1 MAKIAVSAAA
11 YWIDRPYEYSV
22 PEELAEKARPG
33 CRVYVPFS
41 AGNRTSEGIILAL
54 SETGKRDKLKSVKA
68 VLDDEPVLSAQQL
81 RLALFMR
88 ERFFCTVYDAVKA
101 ILPAGL
107 WFDSEGNRRVK
118 DKTVEYATLRIPGE
132 DAADLAEQKRK
143 KAPQQAN
150 LLRELSVFGRL
161 PVRELLL
168 FTGCRRPPL
177 TALVNA
183 GIVELHKEEAFRR
196 PAFDVRP
203 EKDLP
208 VLNSEQLS
216 VFEGLNAQR
225 KKGAGAALLQ
235 GVTGSGKTSVY
246 IHLISEVLKEGKS
259 AILLVPEIALTPQ
272 MLQTFSSYFGDDIAV
287 LHSSLT
293 SGERYDEW
301 KRVRTGKAH
310 LTIGTRSAV
319 FAPCEDPGIIIIDEE
334 QEETYKSENTPRYHA
349 EDIAKFR
356 CSKSGCLLL
365 LGSATPKISSRYNA
379 ETGRYAYYVL
389 RNRYNER
396 ELPSVT
402 VVDMKEELKSGNQGS
417 ISSFLRDE
425 IAANIERG
433 EQSILFLNRRG
444 ANKLITCGECG
455 YIYKCPNCSVSLTF
469 HSVNNTLLCHY
480 CGYRQT
486 PANACPDCGGKLNFV
501 GAGTQLVEQELKE
514 LFPESGILRMDTDV
528 VSGRVTHEQ
537 LFEKFRTEN
546 IPVMIGTQMITKGL
560 NFKNVTL
567 VGVISADQSLY
578 TGSFHS
584 AERTFSLIAQVIGRS
599 GRGDKPGRAVIQTF
613 TPDNE
618 VILQAAAQDYDKFYK
633 TEIQVRQI
641 EDAPPY
647 KDLLA
652 VTVSGPAEAGVIS
665 AGKYVKAR
673 LEYLLKDAV
682 GANLLGPVPL
692 SVVKVNNR
700 FRYRVNIK
708 CKADARVREA
718 VAAAVTECC
727 TDKRFKGISFYADN
741 DPDD

>member
-1 MAKIAVSAAA
+1 MRKSAFC
-11 YWIDRPYEYSV
+11 YD
-22 PEELAEKARPG
+22 
-33 CRVYVPFS
+33 
-41 AGNRTSEGIILAL
+41 
-54 SETGKRDKLKSVKA
+54 TGKRDKLKSVKA

-81 RLALFMR
+81 KLALFMR

-118 DKTVEYATLRIPGE
+118 DKTVEYATLVIPGE
-132 DAADLAEQKRK
+132 DAAVLAEQKRM

-150 LLRELSVFGRL
+150 LLRELAVFGRL

-168 FTGCRRPPL
+168 FTDCRRPSL

-183 GIVELHKEEAFRR
+183 GLVELDKEEAFRR
-196 PAFDVRP
+196 PEFYARP
-203 EKDLP
+203 EKELP
-208 VLNSEQLS
+208 VLNSEQKA
-216 VFEGLNAQR
+216 VFDGLNAQR

-272 MLQTFSSYFGDDIAV
+272 TVGRFASRFGDRVAV
-287 LHSSLT
+287 LHSALSD
-293 SGERYDEW
+293 GERYDEW
-301 KRVRTGKAH
+301 KRVKTGKAH

-334 QEETYKSENTPRYHA
+334 QEETYKSENTPRYNA

-365 LGSATPKISSRYNA
+365 LGSATPKISSRYSA
-379 ETGRYAYYVL
+379 ETDRYAYYVL
-389 RNRYNER
+389 RNRYNEM

-402 VVDMKEELKSGNQGS
+402 VVDMKEELKAGNQGN

-455 YIYKCPNCSVSLTF
+455 YIYKCPNCSVSLTY
-469 HSVNNTLLCHY
+469 HSVNNSLLCHY
-480 CGYRQT
+480 CGYRSF
-486 PANACPDCGGKLNFV
+486 PGKACPDCGGKLNYV

-528 VSGRVTHEQ
+528 VSGKVTHEQ

-546 IPVMIGTQMITKGL
+546 IPVLIGTQMITKGL
-560 NFKNVTL
+560 NFENVTL

-584 AERTFSLIAQVIGRS
+584 AERTFSLITQVIGRS
-599 GRGDKPGRAVIQTF
+599 GRGSKPGRAVIQTF
-613 TPDNE
+613 TPQNE
-618 VILQAAAQDYDKFYK
+618 VILQSAAQDYDSFYQ
-633 TEIQVRQI
+633 TEIAIRSLQ
-641 EDAPPY
+641 DAPPY
-647 KDLLA
+647 SDILA
-652 VTVSGPAEAGVIS
+652 LSVSGSDERKVIE
-665 AGKYVKAR
+665 GCRFVKAR
-673 LEYLLKDAV
+673 LTATLKDEN
-682 GANLLGPVPL
+682 NLEVLGPTPM

-700 FRYRVNIK
+700 FRYRVILK
-708 CKADARVREA
+708 CALNKRIRSV
-718 VAAAVTECC
+718 VSSIIVECS
-727 TDKRFKGISFYADN
+727 TDKRFRNMSFYAEN
-741 DPDD
+741 DPES